1 MKVKTK
7 TMTIW
12 GFIFLIFI
20 RIIAFGSIPGGFN
33 QDGALAAVDA
43 LSLAAYGTDH
53 FGTYMPAHLEA
64 WSYGQMSSLLS
75 YLMVPF
81 IKLWGFNS
89 VTARMP
95 MLLASI
101 AGSVAVYVLAKEL
114 FGEKCATITLWFLA
128 INPWHFMQSRWALDC
143 NLFPH
148 MFIIGLMFL
157 VKGLKKVKWVYVS
170 MIFFAL
176 CMYSYG
182 VSFYMVPIFLLVAAV
197 YLYRQKKVTIKQLG
211 IAIAVYFGL
220 AWPIYGTMLINF
232 MGWETVYLPFVTL
245 QSFPGTSRVSD
256 MLPFSENIGAQFI
269 TNIKSFLNVAIL
281 QKPDLAWNALDKF
294 GTMYLFSMPLI
305 LGGLV
310 LTGYRVFRKED
321 APAQKG
327 KAKKG
332 VSLSDIKDVKTG
344 NALLLIYWISSLFVG
359 IFINGVNINRINIIF
374 YSHIIF
380 AGVAISW
387 LVEKVKLLLAAFILI
402 YGIACS
408 MFLSHYFGTYSEEIA
423 DIFFE
428 DFLAAIDVAESFQC
442 DRYYI
447 TPDSQYTG
455 SWHVSQVLTW
465 YGMEMDAAYLTG
477 TDNDFLGKQIPYSQ
491 RFYYYLPEVADTNGF
506 VGYVV
511 ETVDAGKY
519 SSDVFLKIP
528 CGDYTVMVTKY

>member
-1 MKVKTK
+1 MKLKAK
-7 TMTIW
+7 TMTVA

-20 RIIAFGSIPGGFN
+20 RIISFGSIPGGFN

-43 LSLAAYGTDH
+43 LSLAAFGTDH
-53 FGTYMPAHLEA
+53 FGTYLPAHLEA

-95 MLLASI
+95 LLLASI
-101 AGSVAVYVLAKEL
+101 AGSVAVYVVVKEL
-114 FGEKCATITLWFLA
+114 FGEKCGAITAWFLA

-148 MFIIGLMFL
+148 MFIIGLCFL
-157 VKGLKKVKWVYVS
+157 VKGLKNIKWTYIS

-182 VSFYMVPIFLLVAAV
+182 VAFYMVPIFLLIAAI
-197 YLYRQKKVTIKQLG
+197 YLYRQKKVTAKQLG
-211 IAIAVYFGL
+211 IAIGVYFGL

-232 MGWETVYLPFVTL
+232 MGWETVSLPFVTM

-256 MLPFSENIGAQFI
+256 MLPFSENIGQQFVS
-269 TNIKSFLNVAIL
+269 NVKSFLNVTIL
-281 QKPDLAWNALDKF
+281 QKPDLPWNALDKF
-294 GTMYLFSMPLI
+294 GTMYLFSMPFI

-310 LTGYRVFRKED
+310 LTGYRAFKKEEVS
-321 APAQKG
+321 G
-327 KAKKG
+327 KKG
-332 VSLSDIKDVKTG
+332 NSKKVIYEDKDNKIG
-344 NALLLIYWISSLFVG
+344 NTLLMIYWISSLFVG

-380 AGVAISW
+380 AGVAISFI
-387 LVEKVKLLLAAFILI
+387 VEKVKLLLAAIALV

-408 MFLSHYFGTYSEEIA
+408 MFLSHYFGNYSEEIA

-428 DFLAAIDVAESFQC
+428 DFLTAIDVAESFQC

-455 SWHVSQVLTW
+455 SWHVSQVMTW
-465 YGMEMDAAYLTG
+465 YGMEMDAAYLIG
-477 TDNDFLGKQIPYSQ
+477 EDHDFLGKQIPYSQ
-491 RFYYYLPEVADTNGF
+491 RFYYYLPETPDTNGF
-506 VGYVV
+506 VGYVI
-511 ETVDAGKY
+511 ETVDAGFY
-519 SSDVFLKIP
+519 SSDIFVKIP

>member
-1 MKVKTK
+1 MKTK
-7 TMTIW
+7 AMTVA

-20 RIIAFGSIPGGFN
+20 RIIAFGNIPGGFN

-53 FGTYMPAHLEA
+53 FGTYLPAHLEA

-81 IKLWGFNS
+81 IKLWGFHS

-95 MLLASI
+95 LLLASI
-101 AGSVAVYVLAKEL
+101 AGSVAVYVIAKEL
-114 FGEKCATITLWFLA
+114 FGEKCAAITLWFLA
-128 INPWHFMQSRWALDC
+128 VNPWHFMQSRWALDC

-157 VKGLKKVKWVYVS
+157 IKGLKNVKWIYLS
-170 MIFFAL
+170 MVFFAL

-182 VSFYMVPIFLLVAAV
+182 VAFYMVPVFLLITAI
-197 YLYRQKKVTIKQLG
+197 YLFKQKMVEVKALG
-211 IAIAVYFGL
+211 ISVGVYFGL

-232 MGWETVYLPFVTL
+232 MGWETVSLPFVTM

-256 MLPFSENIGAQFI
+256 MLPFSENIGQQFVS
-269 TNIKSFLNVAIL
+269 NVKSFFNVAIL
-281 QKPDLAWNALDKF
+281 QKPDLPWNALDKF

-310 LTGYRVFRKED
+310 LTGYRVFKAE
-321 APAQKG
+321 KG
-327 KAKKG
+327 TLK
-332 VSLSDIKDVKTG
+332 IG
-344 NALLLIYWISSLFVG
+344 NMLLLIYWISSLFVG

-380 AGVAISW
+380 AGVAIAFI
-387 LVEKVKLLLAAFILI
+387 VEKIKLLLAAFVLV
-402 YGIACS
+402 YGVACS
-408 MFLSHYFGTYSEEIA
+408 MFLSDYFGEYSEQIA

-428 DFLAAIDVAESFQC
+428 DFLTAIDMAESFQC

-447 TPDSQYTG
+447 TPDSQYQG
-455 SWHVSQVLTW
+455 SWHVSQVMTW
-465 YGMEMDAAYLTG
+465 YGMGMDAAYLTG
-477 TDNDFLGKQIPYSQ
+477 ASNDFNGKQIPYNQ
-491 RFYYYLPEVADTNGF
+491 RFFYYLPETPDFSCF

-511 ETVDAGKY
+511 ETADAGYY
-519 SSDVFLKIP
+519 SEDLFIRIP
-528 CGDYTVMVTKY
+528 CGSYTVIVTK

>member
-1 MKVKTK
+1 MKIKAK
-7 TMTIW
+7 TMTIL

-75 YLMVPF
+75 YLMIPF

-95 MLLASI
+95 ILLASI
-101 AGSVAVYVLAKEL
+101 AGSAAVYVIVKEL
-114 FGEKCATITLWFLA
+114 FGEKCGAITVWFLA

-157 VKGLKKVKWVYVS
+157 IKGLKNIRWTYIS
-170 MIFFAL
+170 MIFFSL

-182 VSFYMVPIFLLVAAV
+182 VAFYMVPVFLLVAAI
-197 YLYRQKKVTIKQLG
+197 YLYRQKVVTMKQLG
-211 IAIAVYFGL
+211 IAVGVYFGL

-232 MGWETVYLPFVTL
+232 MGWETVSLPFVTM

-256 MLPFSENIGAQFI
+256 MLPFSENIGQQLVY
-269 TNIKSFLNVAIL
+269 NIISFLNVTIL

-294 GTMYLFSMPLI
+294 GTMYLFSMPFV

-310 LTGYRVFRKED
+310 LTGYRAFKSE
-321 APAQKG
+321 KG
-327 KAKKG
+327 TAKI
-332 VSLSDIKDVKTG
+332 S
-344 NALLLIYWISSLFVG
+344 NALLVIYWISSLFVG

-380 AGVAISW
+380 AGIAISF
-387 LVEKVKLLLAAFILI
+387 LVEKVKVLMAGFVLV

-428 DFLAAIDVAESFQC
+428 DFLTAIDVAESFQC

-447 TPDSQYTG
+447 TPDSQYEG
-455 SWHVSQVLTW
+455 SWHVSQVMTW
-465 YGMEMDAAYLTG
+465 YGMEMDAKYLTG
-477 TDNDFLGKQIPYSQ
+477 ANNAFLGKQIPYSQ
-491 RFYYYLPEVADTNGF
+491 RFFYYLPEVPDTNGF

-511 ETVDAGKY
+511 ETEDAGYY
-519 SSDVFLKIP
+519 SPDLFVKIP